1 MSAKTENRPLQAQRL
16 APSAPFEVTLW
27 GIDDVAGYLR
37 RAPAVTRD
45 RIVVLPSFP
54 PAIRLP
60 GNARPLWQAADVA
73 KWALSYK
80 ETERAGRP
88 RKTA

>member
-1 MSAKTENRPLQAQRL
+1 MTDTTKTSKAARL
-16 APSAPFEVTLW
+16 APPVPFEVALW

-60 GNARPLWQAADVA
+60 GNARPLWQAKEVYA
-73 KWALSYK
+73 WALSYK

>member
-1 MSAKTENRPLQAQRL
+1 MNITDQTEKLQRA
-16 APSAPFEVTLW
+16 APFDVVLW
-27 GIDDVAGYLR
+27 GVDDIAAYLR

-60 GNARPLWQAADVA
+60 GNARPLWQAAEVT
-73 KWALSYK
+73 KWALSHK

-88 RKTA
+88 RKTG

>member
-1 MSAKTENRPLQAQRL
+1 MRMTQPTEQQKTPV
-16 APSAPFEVTLW
+16 PFDVMLW
-27 GIDDVAGYLR
+27 AVDDVAEYLR
-37 RAPAVTRD
+37 RATTVTRE

-60 GNARPLWQAADVA
+60 GNARPLWQAAEVA
-73 KWALSYK
+73 KWAMSYK